1 MQQALQLETVVD
13 EGVVDALPAL
23 NPFWDTGCR

>member
-23 NPFWDTGCR
+23 KPLLRHRV